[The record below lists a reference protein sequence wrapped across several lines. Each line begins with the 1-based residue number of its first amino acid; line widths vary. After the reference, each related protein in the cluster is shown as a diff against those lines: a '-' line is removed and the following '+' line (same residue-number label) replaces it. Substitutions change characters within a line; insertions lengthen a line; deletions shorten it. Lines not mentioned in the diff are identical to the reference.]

1 MGFIS
6 IIFGW
11 FGGLLGTVGTVY
23 LVRKNKVFLP
33 MVLIG
38 LLFSMVDQLIV
49 GVFFTFTT
57 YILTFILIIIT
68 FIQSDKEEESS
79 IKYVSII
86 IQSVILISVI
96 IFGLLFYS
104 IILPSSS
111 LTISNSI
118 DVIASS
124 IAIPSWWLILKK
136 ERRFYWFYG

>member
-1 MGFIS
+1 
-6 IIFGW
+6 
-11 FGGLLGTVGTVY
+11 
-23 LVRKNKVFLP
+23 
-33 MVLIG
+33 
-38 LLFSMVDQLIV
+38 MVDQLIV
-49 GVFFTFTT
+49 GVFFTFAT
-57 YILTFILIIIT
+57 YILIFILIIIT

-86 IQSVILISVI
+86 IQIVILISVI

-124 IAIPSWWLILKK
+124 IAISS
-136 ERRFYWFYG
+136 